1 MNFSEERKFM
11 YLEIGMY
18 FNLLLHLVFL
28 KVNKNNNSKKLLMI
42 IYNIKKIII
51 IKINKELKKNKI
63 NKYKILSLKELLSPD
78 Y

>member
-1 MNFSEERKFM
+1 MNFLEERKFM

-18 FNLLLHLVFL
+18 FNSLLHLVFL
-28 KVNKNNNSKKLLMI
+28 KVNKNNNYKKLLMI

-63 NKYKILSLKELLSPD
+63 NKFKILSLKELLSPD